1 MIKLAAAKNLLFWN
15 NNFIVFYRILLHIYI
30 YVIAFRE
37 DNLLGFFVIAG
48 RG

>member
-15 NNFIVFYRILLHIYI
+15 NNFIVFYRYIIAYI